1 MAINLFDKQFT
12 LLEKSMSLRVRRNSL
27 IASNVAN
34 RETPGYR
41 AKDLVFEKQLGRAL
55 HSDRPGPLKTT
66 DSRHFDG
73 IEREALESVEGE
85 QINSFNPDPSMDGN
99 TVNLDKEM
107 AKLAENQ
114 LMFQAMTKAV
124 NWEFRMLKSAITEGG
139 R

>member
-12 LLEKSMSLRVRRNSL
+12 LLEKSLSLRVRRNTM

-41 AKDLVFEKQLGRAL
+41 AKDLVFKNQLETAL

-66 DSRHFDG
+66 DARHFDG
-73 IEREALESVEGE
+73 VERQPLGSVEGDM
-85 QINSFNPDPSMDGN
+85 INSFNPDPSMDGN

-107 AKLAENQ
+107 MKLAENQ
-114 LMFQAMTKAV
+114 LTFQAMTKAV
-124 NWEFRMLKSAITEGG
+124 NWKFRMLKSAITEGG